1 MRNIIKK
8 ILIEGDFD
16 WVDDEPINPWYD
28 YDGVI
33 FDIPI
38 SYNVVNDYIDM
49 AFKARPDISNKAVW
63 QRERTRHDISTIIGY
78 ANNGKAYLA
87 VDKETSNL
95 SHANAK
101 RFWGKGEKW
110 VKYSDLVNESLTESS
125 DFDWASG
132 FEWSKE
138 MLDSML
144 TDCKTLRVA
153 NFNVSQKQP
162 YQSAGGPSVMYLT
175 RCKDWWD
182 YLSQLPLDDS
192 GRGPAEWF
200 TPEYYEN
207 GNYGVVWNYHW
218 RTNKETPT
226 LEMLDDDYT
235 SAITIS
241 WVHGIERQLN
251 GTSSSEAWFAVDG
264 NNKPIYDL
272 IPPNVQKYAK
282 IYEEYFFGDKI
293 NESEDGDW
301 DWAKEIKT
309 VPYDI
314 TNIKSYPFG
323 NYKIWLGDTSIESQ
337 LMVLDY
343 LINLINNDDDLET
356 SASLKS
362 IRSGVSTGRLDINS
376 LYFDIR
382 KNRNK
387 KFIILSMMAWYP
399 IKDTTITREQSLENG
414 LRYFNGSN
422 NKDLRKVSVNESNQD
437 ANDYFDWAREIP
449 GTKEYGQEYRYFEI
463 IACYGIDYETEECD
477 DEYSHFI
484 RIPKGEVEE
493 IWRWSIGYMGGP
505 GDEGEAVISY
515 AIDNNLIPPREL
527 EEIIMFQG
535 VVEVSELDR
544 Y

>member
-16 WVDDEPINPWYD
+16 WVYDEPINPWYD

-33 FDIPI
+33 FDMPM
-38 SYNVVNDYIDM
+38 SYNIINDYIDM

-63 QRERTRHDISTIIGY
+63 QRESTRHDINTIIRY
-78 ANNGKAYLA
+78 TNNGEAYLA
-87 VDKETSNL
+87 VDKGTLNL

-101 RFWGKGEKW
+101 RFWDKGEKW
-110 VKYSDLVNESLTESS
+110 VRYSDLVNEPLTESS

-144 TDCKTLRVA
+144 TDCKSLRVA
-153 NFNVSQKQP
+153 NFNVPQKQP
-162 YQSAGGPSVMYLT
+162 YQSAGGPSVMFLT

-182 YLSQLPLDDS
+182 YLTQLPLDDN
-192 GRGPAEWF
+192 GRGTSEWF
-200 TPEYYEN
+200 TPEYYDR
-207 GNYGVVWNYHW
+207 GHYGVIWNHYW
-218 RTNKETPT
+218 RINKKTPT
-226 LEMLDDDYT
+226 LEMLDDEYT
-235 SAITIS
+235 SAITTE
-241 WVHGIERQLN
+241 WGYGVERQLN
-251 GTSSSEAWFAVDG
+251 GTSSSEAWFAVDE

-293 NESEDGDW
+293 NESED
-301 DWAKEIKT
+301 E
-309 VPYDI
+309 
-314 TNIKSYPFG
+314 
-323 NYKIWLGDTSIESQ
+323 
-337 LMVLDY
+337 
-343 LINLINNDDDLET
+343 
-356 SASLKS
+356 
-362 IRSGVSTGRLDINS
+362 
-376 LYFDIR
+376 
-382 KNRNK
+382 
-387 KFIILSMMAWYP
+387 
-399 IKDTTITREQSLENG
+399 
-414 LRYFNGSN
+414 
-422 NKDLRKVSVNESNQD
+422 
-437 ANDYFDWAREIP
+437 FDWVREIP

-505 GDEGEAVISY
+505 GDEGDAVISY

-535 VVEVSELDR
+535 VVEVSELDIE
-544 Y
+544 

>member
-87 VDKETSNL
+87 VDKKTSNL

-207 GNYGVVWNYHW
+207 GNYGVVWNHHW

-235 SAITIS
+235 SAITTE
-241 WVHGIERQLN
+241 WGYGIERQLN

-282 IYEEYFFGDKI
+282 IYEEYFFDDKI
-293 NESEDGDW
+293 NESEDW
-301 DWAKEIKT
+301 DWIK
-309 VPYDI
+309 
-314 TNIKSYPFG
+314 
-323 NYKIWLGDTSIESQ
+323 
-337 LMVLDY
+337 
-343 LINLINNDDDLET
+343 
-356 SASLKS
+356 
-362 IRSGVSTGRLDINS
+362 
-376 LYFDIR
+376 
-382 KNRNK
+382 
-387 KFIILSMMAWYP
+387 
-399 IKDTTITREQSLENG
+399 
-414 LRYFNGSN
+414 
-422 NKDLRKVSVNESNQD
+422 
-437 ANDYFDWAREIP
+437 EIP
-449 GTKEYGQEYRYFEI
+449 GTEEFGQEYRYFEI

-493 IWRWSIGYMGGP
+493 IWDGHIGYLGGP

-535 VVEVSELDR
+535 VVEVSELDIKE
-544 Y
+544 

>member
-16 WVDDEPINPWYD
+16 WVYDEPINPWYD
-28 YDGVI
+28 YDGII

-38 SYNVVNDYIDM
+38 PYNVVNDYIDM

-63 QRERTRHDISTIIGY
+63 QRQSTRHDINTIIGY

-101 RFWGKGEKW
+101 RFWDKGENW
-110 VKYSDLVNESLTESS
+110 IKYSDLVNEPLTESS

-144 TDCKTLRVA
+144 TDCKSLRVA
-153 NFNVSQKQP
+153 NFNVPQKQP
-162 YQSAGGPSVMYLT
+162 YQSAGGPSVMFLT

-182 YLSQLPLDDS
+182 YLTQLPLDDN
-192 GRGPAEWF
+192 GRGPSEWF
-200 TPEYYEN
+200 TPEYWDE
-207 GNYGVVWNYHW
+207 GRYGVVWNHYW
-218 RTNKETPT
+218 RRNKENPT
-226 LEMLDDDYT
+226 LEDLKDDYT
-235 SAITIS
+235 SAITTE
-241 WVHGIERQLN
+241 WGYGVERQFN
-251 GTSSSEAWFAVDG
+251 GTSSSEAWFAVDE

-282 IYEEYFFGDKI
+282 IYEEYFFGDKL
-293 NESEDGDW
+293 NESEDDW
-301 DWAKEIKT
+301 GWTK
-309 VPYDI
+309 
-314 TNIKSYPFG
+314 
-323 NYKIWLGDTSIESQ
+323 
-337 LMVLDY
+337 
-343 LINLINNDDDLET
+343 
-356 SASLKS
+356 
-362 IRSGVSTGRLDINS
+362 
-376 LYFDIR
+376 
-382 KNRNK
+382 
-387 KFIILSMMAWYP
+387 
-399 IKDTTITREQSLENG
+399 
-414 LRYFNGSN
+414 
-422 NKDLRKVSVNESNQD
+422 
-437 ANDYFDWAREIP
+437 EIP
-449 GTKEYGQEYRYFEI
+449 GTEEYGRTYRYFEI

-505 GDEGEAVISY
+505 GDEGDAVISY

-527 EEIIMFQG
+527 EEIVMFQG
-535 VVEVSELDR
+535 VLEVAEDDHHLLHRLNQQPFRD